1 MGFLFDVFS
10 SSEMAEFEVNQLFTD
25 YCLRELRKYHLVTLW
40 WRWEIFLISIVF
52 IYYYTQICY
61 LLFANEKP
69 CLVWLVGVD

>member
-1 MGFLFDVFS
+1 MGILFNVFS

-25 YCLRELRKYHLVTLW
+25 YCLCELRKYHLVTLW

-52 IYYYTQICY
+52 IYYYTQICC

-69 CLVWLVGVD
+69 CLVWLVEVD